1 MRKVYFLLIFF
12 ISLLGFSQNGIS
24 YQALI
29 INPSGEQLPG
39 ANNFNAP
46 LSNKLI
52 CLKFSF
58 LDSKSNLEYIE
69 THKITTDAHGIV
81 NLVIGTGQPIGGYA
95 ATFSNILWNNTTK
108 SLKVDLDVE
117 ANCTDFTEISNQ
129 PFTYVPFAFYA
140 ANAHV
145 NEATAISTGI
155 IQLAGDLGGTGTTA
169 KAPVI
174 SNNAITSAKILNGAV
189 TPIKIASGANNTVL
203 VTDATGNVA
212 WVNSN
217 SFLAVS
223 DMNTIEGTGTATNP
237 FKVKDLGIVS
247 AKIADNAVTN
257 AKLANGAVTNA
268 KIGEIISVP
277 NGGTGAATLTGYV
290 KGNGTTAMSA
300 SPTIPVADVAGAQTT
315 ANLTSS
321 ITSNTGSTT
330 LYPSVS
336 AVETFVANNATPDAT
351 AALKGKVKLAGDLGG
366 TADAPSVPG
375 LANKENTITAG
386 TTAQYWRGDK
396 TWQTLDKSAVG
407 LSNVDNTTDA
417 NKPVSTAVQTALNT
431 KEDVA
436 NKATDIAL
444 GTSDVLYPTQ
454 NAVKTYVDN
463 QLISSFAL
471 NTTPDA
477 STTVKGKVKLAGDL
491 GGTAD
496 LPTVPGLA
504 LKAPLASPAFTG
516 DATATTATAG
526 DNDTSVAT
534 TAFVSTAVSSAVS
547 AGATPD
553 ATSLAKGKIQLAGD
567 LGGTADAPTVPG
579 LANKENSI
587 TAGTTAQYWRGDK
600 TWQTLDKS
608 AVGLS
613 NVDNTTDA
621 NKPVSTAV
629 QTALD
634 TKENAANK
642 STITTL
648 GNSDVLFPTQNA
660 VRTYVDTQIGT
671 NATPDATASVKG
683 KLQLAGDLGGTADAP
698 TVPGLA
704 NKENT
709 ITAGTTTQYYRG
721 DKTWQTLDKSA
732 VGLGNVDNT
741 SDANKPISTATQTA
755 LDTKEN
761 SVNKSDVTTL
771 GTSDVLFPTQNAVK
785 TYVDTQIGTNATL
798 DATSTATGKIQL
810 AGDLAGTGSSA
821 SSPVI
826 SNDAITTVKILDAA
840 VTPAKI
846 APGSIESVL
855 ITDTTGAVAWINKG
869 SFGAV
874 ADLSTIE
881 GVGTTATPFKVKDSG
896 ISTAKLTDNA
906 VNTAKLADDAVTNA
920 KIGEIIS
927 VENGGTGSNMTT
939 TAGYVKQATTGA
951 NLSTVST
958 IPVADVTGA
967 VRKVNGVVPDT
978 NGNVAVMIGRV
989 FTGNTVDPNLA
1000 ASIISASPPKGQS
1013 DIYIVADGSNPN
1025 NGRTFI
1031 YDGTNWLEVATDIS
1045 STDTRYVNVAG
1056 DTMEGNL
1063 TVPTGVKI
1071 LLTDAPTG
1079 STDAVNKA
1087 YVDGL
1092 ITSSAT
1098 PDATTTVKGKI
1109 KLAGDLGGTA
1119 DLPTVPELAFK
1130 APLNS
1135 PSLTGTPLAPTAAS
1149 GTNTTQ
1155 IATTAFVTTAISGKQ
1170 DAITL
1175 TTTGTGAAS
1184 LVGATLNIPTPNNGT
1199 VTEVSA
1205 LTIGTSGT
1213 DISSTV
1219 ATATTTPVITLNI
1232 PTASATNRGALSTT
1246 DWTTF
1251 NNKVGGNGTTNF
1263 VSKFTSTNGLGDS
1276 SIFDNGTNVGI
1287 GTTSPTS
1294 KFETVGDIRSRNS
1307 GNTNTIVLN
1316 TSLSA
1321 VDVTSSS
1328 RTFRFASYSGSTYN
1342 SLIDGTAYAAGLSG
1356 ITQLSL
1362 NTTGNQPITFATNDW
1377 IERMRIQPT
1386 TGNVG
1391 IGTNAPA
1398 ARLQVNSSIAT
1409 NTINSEEIFRL
1420 MRPRNEGVK
1429 FENIAQFNLGS
1440 FTTGGQS
1447 NTRLD
1452 LNLSNINNTDIPN
1465 VMTWLANGNVGIGS
1479 TSPIG
1484 KLIVN
1489 DNAYIANL
1497 PASTAHLMDN
1507 TTYRPLSRL
1516 QVTSGINN
1524 NGLSTYATTAAF
1536 GMQAHNYST
1545 GNSLRLVLQPIGGSV
1560 GIGSDQPIGQLAN
1573 HGTNYIASIGTGVV
1587 NATNNFSWVSPLGG
1601 TMATLYNSGTQG
1613 NTTTLLVGSAG
1624 TTTNTLIE
1632 ASTGVNSSSIPTRN
1646 IFIVKGNGN
1655 IGIHKSSPTQ
1665 QLHFGNS
1672 GNLTANRIY
1681 NGATDEGLS
1690 FQHYINTSTE
1700 NGNDFSRVG
1709 DIVVASPTSSTAGAG
1724 VLRFLT
1730 STNAEA
1736 GGTITE
1742 KMRIHS
1748 NGNIGI
1754 GTTSPNSTLHVNS
1767 NVTATST
1774 INADAPVFRLM
1785 RPQNPGLKWENIA
1798 QFNLGSY
1805 ANSIN
1810 ATSRLDL
1817 AMNDGAGVTTS
1828 NVMTWQANGNV
1839 GIGTTAPA
1847 AQLHTTG
1854 SVRFAGA
1861 GTPGAGRVLTSDAS
1875 GNATWQAGAIATAV
1889 SSRTADF
1896 SIAATDNGG
1905 VLVVN
1910 SATTVTVTIPSS
1922 LSAGFSC
1929 QIIQAGAGQV
1939 NVVGSG
1945 VTITSALGTFSRTS
1959 GSSIGIMLTSST
1971 TAFLSGDTSF

>member
-1 MRKVYFLLIFF
+1 MRKVYFTLIFF
-12 ISLLGFSQNGIS
+12 LSLLGFSQNGIS

-46 LSNKLI
+46 LSNQLI

-58 LDSKSNLEYIE
+58 LDSNSNLEYIE

-95 ATFSNILWNNTTK
+95 TTFSNILWNNTAK

-117 ANCTDFTEISNQ
+117 ANCTNFTEISNQ

-140 ANAHV
+140 ANANV
-145 NEATAISTGI
+145 NKATTISTGI

-169 KAPVI
+169 TAPII

-189 TPIKIASGANNTVL
+189 TPIKIAPGANNTVL

-223 DMNTIEGTGTATNP
+223 DLNTIEGTGTATNP

-247 AKIADNAVTN
+247 AKIADNAVTTT
-257 AKLANGAVTNA
+257 KLANGAVTNA

-290 KGNGTTAMSA
+290 KGNGTSAMTA
-300 SPTIPVADVAGAQTT
+300 SPSIPVADVAGAQTT
-315 ANLTSS
+315 SNLASS

-366 TADAPSVPG
+366 TADAPTVPG

-516 DATATTATAG
+516 TPTAPTATAGDSSTQIATTAFVNATVSNAVSAAATPDATSVAKGKIQLAGDLGGTADAPTVPGLALKAPLASPAFTGDATATTATAG

-547 AGATPD
+547 AAATPD
-553 ATSLAKGKIQLAGD
+553 ATTTLKGK
-567 LGGTADAPTVPG
+567 
-579 LANKENSI
+579 
-587 TAGTTAQYWRGDK
+587 
-600 TWQTLDKS
+600 
-608 AVGLS
+608 
-613 NVDNTTDA
+613 
-621 NKPVSTAV
+621 
-629 QTALD
+629 
-634 TKENAANK
+634 
-642 STITTL
+642 
-648 GNSDVLFPTQNA
+648 
-660 VRTYVDTQIGT
+660 
-671 NATPDATASVKG
+671 VK
-683 KLQLAGDLGGTADAP
+683 LAGDLGGTADAP

-732 VGLGNVDNT
+732 VGLGNADNT

-761 SVNKSDVTTL
+761 AVNKSDVTTL

-939 TAGYVKQATTGA
+939 TAGYVKQASTGA
-951 NLSTVST
+951 NFTTVST
-958 IPVADVTGA
+958 IPVAHVTGA
-967 VRKVNGVVPDT
+967 VRSVNGVQPEAD
-978 NGNVAVMIGRV
+978 GNVAVVIGRV
-989 FTGNTVDPNLA
+989 FTGNTIDPNLA
-1000 ASIISASPPKGQS
+1000 TSIINASPPKKQS
-1013 DIYIVADGSNPN
+1013 DIYVVAESNNPN

-1031 YDGTNWLEVATDIS
+1031 FDGTNWLEVAVDIS
-1045 STDTRYVNVAG
+1045 ATDNRYVNVGG
-1056 DTMEGNL
+1056 DSMVGNL
-1063 TVPTGVKI
+1063 TVPTGTKI
-1071 LLTDAPTG
+1071 IIADAPTA
-1079 STDAVNKA
+1079 STDATNKG

-1155 IATTAFVTTAISGKQ
+1155 IATTAFVTAATSGKQ

-1213 DISSTV
+1213 NISSTV
-1219 ATATTTPVITLNI
+1219 ATSTTTPVITLNI
-1232 PTASATNRGALSTT
+1232 PTASAANRGALSSA

-1251 NNKVGGNGTTNF
+1251 NAKVGGSGTTNF
-1263 VSKFTSTNGLGDS
+1263 VPKFTSSNGIGDS

-1287 GTTSPTS
+1287 GTTAPANKLEITQGTEGNSGLRFTNLNASSIATTTS
-1294 KFETVGDIRSRNS
+1294 NKVLGVNNNGDIILTNVPGTQNIVSFSTATPTTSGVVFTPNTPTDQSVVYQSATDNS
-1307 GNTNTIVLN
+1307 LWTYNGTTYVTYTAPASTAWNLGGTTNDAGSN
-1316 TSLSA
+1316 K
-1321 VDVTSSS
+1321 TSSI
-1328 RTFRFASYSGSTYN
+1328 FR
-1342 SLIDGTAYAAGLSG
+1342 
-1356 ITQLSL
+1356 
-1362 NTTGNQPITFATNDW
+1362 
-1377 IERMRIQPT
+1377 

-1391 IGTNAPA
+1391 IGTGTNSPAGVLNVFGTTLGNSGASGAGSLVWLKQNSTWGVNAPYA
-1398 ARLQVNSSIAT
+1398 LWVDGYSYLNGFRVNGADGQRAIHNQLVNTELGFGT
-1409 NTINSEEIFRL
+1409 NGGDITFSFNNGTTRGMVLKNDS
-1420 MRPRNEGVK
+1420 G
-1429 FENIAQFNLGS
+1429 NI
-1440 FTTGGQS
+1440 
-1447 NTRLD
+1447 
-1452 LNLSNINNTDIPN
+1452 
-1465 VMTWLANGNVGIGS
+1465 GIG
-1479 TSPIG
+1479 TNSPIA

-1489 DNAYIANL
+1489 DNNYIANI
-1497 PASTAHLMDN
+1497 PTSSSNLMDN
-1507 TTYRPLSRL
+1507 STFRPLTRF
-1516 QVTSGINN
+1516 QTTSGVNN
-1524 NGLSTYATTAAF
+1524 NAISHYLTTTTAAT
-1536 GMQAHNYST
+1536 QAHNYST
-1545 GNSLRLVLQPIGGSV
+1545 GTSLPYVLQP
-1560 GIGSDQPIGQLAN
+1560 
-1573 HGTNYIASIGTGVV
+1573 
-1587 NATNNFSWVSPLGG
+1587 
-1601 TMATLYNSGTQG
+1601 
-1613 NTTTLLVGSAG
+1613 
-1624 TTTNTLIE
+1624 
-1632 ASTGVNSSSIPTRN
+1632 
-1646 IFIVKGNGN
+1646 
-1655 IGIHKSSPTQ
+1655 
-1665 QLHFGNS
+1665 
-1672 GNLTANRIY
+1672 
-1681 NGATDEGLS
+1681 
-1690 FQHYINTSTE
+1690 
-1700 NGNDFSRVG
+1700 
-1709 DIVVASPTSSTAGAG
+1709 
-1724 VLRFLT
+1724 
-1730 STNAEA
+1730 A
-1736 GGTITE
+1736 GG
-1742 KMRIHS
+1742 
-1748 NGNIGI
+1748 NVGI
-1754 GTTSPNSTLHVNS
+1754 GTTNPLTSLHVKS
-1767 NVTATST
+1767 SISATATV
-1774 INADAPVFRLM
+1774 NADAEVFRLS
-1785 RPQNPGLKWENIA
+1785 RSYTSGLKWDNIA

-1805 ANSIN
+1805 STSTNSN
-1810 ATSRLDL
+1810 SRLDL
-1817 AMNDGAGVTTS
+1817 TMNDGGGISTS
-1828 NVMTWQANGNV
+1828 NVMTWLANGYVGINNTAPSAPLVIQGTTGTGALKLIAPSVAAGDNWWMGFGHGTASTDANDRARIGVDIIGGGAGRLFFTTGSTGTQTRAMFIDESQRV
-1839 GIGTTAPA
+1839 GIGTSSPT

-1875 GNATWQAGAIATAV
+1875 GNATWQTGAIATTV
-1889 SSRTADF
+1889 STRTADF
-1896 SIAATDNGG
+1896 SIAAADNGG

-1910 SATTVTVTIPSS
+1910 SATTVTITIPST
-1922 LSAGFSC
+1922 LSTGFSC

-1959 GSSIGIMLTSST
+1959 GSSIGIMLTSAT